1 MLYQEQTVHRGKHG
15 PKQHSRPIHT
25 LLFILKGREYW
36 CRNSNL
42 RYFINFW
49 LFLCSPLKPWL
60 KSVGRERRKKWNQTI
75 SLVFQPPPPSNS
87 RAKATTGEKELQLRK
102 DLFFLA
108 INLIPLFLC
117 PTKHAKVLFHKVFS
131 IRATKL
137 PQSVAICFYHNCC
150 SRSWESSR
158 RERAPVLGCRTN
170 EETE

>member
-1 MLYQEQTVHRGKHG
+1 MQEQQSKVFHKLLAL
-15 PKQHSRPIHT
+15 PLLSSKT
-25 LLFILKGREYW
+25 LTKKRWKRKE
-36 CRNSNL
+36 NKMKSNH
-42 RYFINFW
+42 
-49 LFLCSPLKPWL
+49 FLSVSPP
-60 KSVGRERRKKWNQTI
+60 
-75 SLVFQPPPPSNS
+75 PPPPSNS

-150 SRSWESSR
+150 SRSRESSR